1 MDRSTGTL
9 ILLGIAHSLNHSI
22 FLVLPPLLSDIS
34 LDLQASY
41 SVLGMIT
48 TVTFMIYGLG
58 ALFGGP
64 LSDRVGTVKIAQISI
79 GLAGLMTFFF
89 LISNNLLIFSA
100 AMFLTATWA
109 SFYHPTSNNLIARAF
124 PSNIGGAMGLHG
136 AAGSLGQVITPTVA
150 FMLGTLLNWRYSFLF
165 FGLLSIITALIMSK
179 IEITEGEN
187 VPVLTSFKA
196 FFKVRDIWII
206 LLFNVL
212 IGWVFRGVE
221 LFFPSLLSV
230 QRNYSGS
237 IAALLNSSIL
247 FVGVLGQLLGG
258 KASDVYGSR
267 RVLTYASLGMVLSLV
282 FLLVLPSNFLSVII
296 FVVLYG
302 VSIFGHQPAMTSL
315 ISKVTPQEVFGMA
328 YGVMFFSTFG
338 IGSIST
344 SVTGYIVDLY
354 NLETAFWLNT
364 AFAVA
369 TLASALLIQL
379 RTTDEH

>member
-89 LISNNLLIFSA
+89 MISNNLIIFSA

-247 FVGVLGQLLGG
+247 FVGVLGQLVGG
-258 KASDVYGSR
+258 KASDIYGSR
-267 RVLTYASLGMVLSLV
+267 RVLTYASLGMVLSLI

-344 SVTGYIVDLY
+344 SVTGYLVDLY